1 MSKAKGVTPRTSPNT
16 LSFFAAMLVGVLLTL
31 GIGLFVYLWNPFKSD
46 DKLQADDAPMVQPKV
61 DTASTPKYEFYD
73 LLKQQQVSGVPEE
86 ALASHVDATN
96 VAPDVIVTVPPSTDN
111 VPTTVTDMSTLDKPR
126 ATPKPLADDNTA
138 LDNPLVSGD
147 ASNRVTIEPATLAS
161 TYILQINSFDNANE
175 ADKRRAEVLMA
186 GIDAQIV
193 KRRLADGQTVY
204 QVISRAMP
212 TSQMAAEAQRRLQN
226 SGIDSLIVE
235 QRHQ

>member
-1 MSKAKGVTPRTSPNT
+1 M
-16 LSFFAAMLVGVLLTL
+16 
-31 GIGLFVYLWNPFKSD
+31 
-46 DKLQADDAPMVQPKV
+46 
-61 DTASTPKYEFYD
+61 
-73 LLKQQQVSGVPEE
+73 
-86 ALASHVDATN
+86 
-96 VAPDVIVTVPPSTDN
+96 IVTVPPSTDN

-161 TYILQINSFDNANE
+161 TYILQINSFDNAND